1 MKRFLLPAF
10 ALALAVNANATSLQ
24 ANMSAEQQAA
34 AQAAQETVT
43 YKGKLNIE
51 VYGGKL
57 DPTDATIVVSK
68 ETNGTYTFVLK
79 DFSVTVAGQTLNI
92 GDATI
97 SNLEPKESNGVIT
110 LECTD
115 KDAPVTNG
123 GMDGILK
130 DNKVIITMKST
141 IDNYVLTT
149 DISQLTVRLI
159 DEDED
164 LGYSEIPVKADFKSD
179 SYTLPTTP
187 TATAPQLNDFS
198 GDWVTCIPWDS
209 KGNTESSGTQPKGWH
224 ISNVQTLLGAVV
236 AGEKV
241 KGSNDTTDA
250 VKLTNQDLSGQ
261 KIPAYLTLGTP
272 WATAETKLTKV
283 RNADGGTFGGLD
295 FTYRPDA
302 ISFDYQRNNSKGK
315 ENATAIAYLWKGT
328 WTQTNVPGNTAVS
341 LNVIQGYGTAT
352 KCTMVNR
359 DRNILGNETSA
370 TLGDKPAVPSED
382 AKLIAKLEQ
391 PISESTN
398 GTWKS
403 MTVPF
408 TYNDDTAVPEYINVI
423 FAANDYFGD
432 RNGIVAGNSLT
443 IDNVKLVYY
452 HALNSLTYNGN
463 KVANFDEGTTEYTL
477 NGRLVEDFD
486 KVKFTVKGVGASY
499 DVAKDE
505 ANNVATITVKGNDYD
520 VNPSSKT
527 VYTIKFD
534 GTVGINGITTSTN
547 TANGAIYDL
556 SGRQLKTMQ
565 KGINIVRGKDG
576 KMIKVM
582 K

>member
-10 ALALAVNANATSLQ
+10 ALALAVNANATSFQ
-24 ANMSAEQQAA
+24 ANMSTGQQAE

-43 YKGKLNIE
+43 YKGKLKIE
-51 VYGGKL
+51 VYGGTL
-57 DPTDATIVVSK
+57 APTDATIVVSK
-68 ETNGTYTFVLK
+68 ESNGTYTFVLK
-79 DFSVTVAGQTLNI
+79 NFSVSVAGQTMKI

-97 SNLEPKESNGVIT
+97 SDLEPKESNGVIT

-123 GMDGILK
+123 EMDGILK

-159 DEDED
+159 DEEEE
-164 LGYSEIPVKADFKSD
+164 LGYSEIPVKADFKSE
-179 SYTLPTTP
+179 SYTLPT
-187 TATAPQLNDFS
+187 ATTPQLNDFS
-198 GDWVTCIPWDS
+198 GDWETCIPWDS

-224 ISNVQTLLGAVV
+224 ISNVQTALGAVV
-236 AGEKV
+236 AGAKAE
-241 KGSNDTTDA
+241 GSNGTTVA
-250 VKLTNQDLSGQ
+250 VKLTNQEMAGQ
-261 KIPAYLTLGTP
+261 MIPAYMSLGTP
-272 WATAETKLTKV
+272 WATAETKGTNV
-283 RNADGGTFGGLD
+283 RNADGGVFGGLD

-302 ISFDYQRNNSKGK
+302 ISFDYQRDNSKKK

-328 WTQTNVPGNTAVS
+328 WTQTNVPGNTAVGIFS
-341 LNVIQGYGTAT
+341 YGTAT
-352 KCTMVNR
+352 KVTMTNR
-359 DRNILGNETSA
+359 DRNVLGNETSA
-370 TLGDKPAVPSED
+370 TLGDKPAVPSKD

-391 PISESTN
+391 PISESTK

-403 MTVPF
+403 MTIPF
-408 TYNDDTAVPEYINVI
+408 TYNDKTAVPEYINVI

-463 KVANFDEGTTEYTL
+463 PVANFDEGTTEYTL
-477 NGRLVEDFD
+477 NGKLVEDFD
-486 KVKFTVKGVGASY
+486 KVEFTVKGVGASY

-505 ANNVATITVKGNDYD
+505 ANNIATITVKGNDYD

-534 GTVGINGITTSTN
+534 GTVGIHGITTSTN
-547 TANGAIYDL
+547 SANGAIYDL

>member
-10 ALALAVNANATSLQ
+10 ALALAVNANATSFQ
-24 ANMSAEQQAA
+24 ANMSAEQQTE
-34 AQAAQETVT
+34 AQAAKQITI
-43 YKGKLNIE
+43 YKGKLE
-51 VYGGKL
+51 VIGLG
-57 DPTDATIVVSK
+57 DPTDAAITVTEEADGKYS
-68 ETNGTYTFVLK
+68 FVLN
-79 DFSVTVAGQTLNI
+79 DFKITAGDTEMLI
-92 GDATI
+92 GDAVV
-97 SNLEPKESNGVIT
+97 SNLEAKTQGGTIT
-110 LECTD
+110 LEATD
-115 KDAPVTNG
+115 KDAKVVGGISGQLRDGKVVMTITVTIKNGIMTADISKITVTFINGDALEVAANFTTESVVNYYKSTCQING
-123 GMDGILK
+123 GF
-130 DNKVIITMKST
+130 
-141 IDNYVLTT
+141 
-149 DISQLTVRLI
+149 
-159 DEDED
+159 DE
-164 LGYSEIPVKADFKSD
+164 
-179 SYTLPTTP
+179 T
-187 TATAPQLNDFS
+187 
-198 GDWVTCIPWDS
+198 WVDCIPWDS
-209 KGNTESSGTQPKGWH
+209 KATNKTVGTRPVDWN
-224 ISNVQTLLGAVV
+224 ISNVCAINVPILGQVTYTV
-236 AGEKV
+236 GKSIDNGNG
-241 KGSNDTTDA
+241 KA
-250 VKLTNQDLSGQ
+250 VKLTNNEAYGNG
-261 KIPAYLTLGTP
+261 IPAYLTLGTP
-272 WATAETKLTKV
+272 WATAKGTSAA
-283 RNADGGTFGGLD
+283 NPDGGTFGGKK

-302 ISFDYQRNNSKGK
+302 ISFDYQHSTEKGG
-315 ENATAIAYLWKGT
+315 ENATAIAYMWKGK
-328 WTQTNVPGNTAVS
+328 WTQTNVP
-341 LNVIQGYGTAT
+341 AT
-352 KCTMVNR
+352 TDAGFGANPPKCTMVNR

-370 TLGDKPAVPSED
+370 TLGDKPAKPSKD

-391 PISESTN
+391 SISESTK

-403 MTVPF
+403 MTIPF

-432 RNGIVAGNSLT
+432 RKSIIKENSLT

-477 NGRLVEDFD
+477 NGKLAEDFD
-486 KVKFTVKGVGASY
+486 KVKFTIKGVGATY

-527 VYTIKFD
+527 IYTIKFD
-534 GTVGINGITTSTN
+534 GTVGINGITTSTT

>member
-10 ALALAVNANATSLQ
+10 ALALAVNANATNFQ
-24 ANMSAEQQAA
+24 ANMAAAQQAT

-51 VYGGKL
+51 VYGGHL
-57 DPTDATIVVSK
+57 APTDATIVVSK
-68 ETNGTYTFVLK
+68 ESNGTYTFILK

-159 DEDED
+159 DEEED

-187 TATAPQLNDFS
+187 TATTPQLNDFN
-198 GDWVTCIPWDS
+198 GDWETCIPWDS
-209 KGNTESSGTQPKGWH
+209 EGNTKASGTQPKGWH
-224 ISNVQTLLGAVV
+224 MSNVQTALGAVV
-236 AGEKV
+236 AGAKAE
-241 KGSNDTTDA
+241 GSNGTTVA
-250 VKLTNQDLSGQ
+250 VKLTNQEMAGQ
-261 KIPAYLTLGTP
+261 MIPAYMSLGTP
-272 WATAETKLTKV
+272 WATAETKGTKV
-283 RNADGGTFGGLD
+283 RNADGGVFGGTE

-328 WTQTNVPGNTAVS
+328 WTQTNVPGNTAVG
-341 LNVIQGYGTAT
+341 VFGYGTAT
-352 KCTMVNR
+352 KVTMTNR
-359 DRNILGNETSA
+359 DRNVLGNETSA
-370 TLGDKPAVPSED
+370 TLGDPATHSAD

-391 PISESTN
+391 SISESTK

-403 MTVPF
+403 MTIPF
-408 TYNDDTAVPEYINVI
+408 TYNDATAVPEYINVI
-423 FAANDYFGD
+423 FAANDYFGG

-477 NGRLVEDFD
+477 SGKLAEDFD
-486 KVKFTVKGVGASY
+486 KVKFTIKGAGATY

-534 GTVGINGITTSTN
+534 GTVGIHGITTSTN
-547 TANGAIYDL
+547 SANGAIYDL
-556 SGRQLKTMQ
+556 SGRKLQTMQ

>member
-10 ALALAVNANATSLQ
+10 ALALAVNANATSFQ
-24 ANMSAEQQAA
+24 TNMSAEQQTE

-51 VYGGKL
+51 VYGGHL

-68 ETNGTYTFVLK
+68 ESNGTYTFVLK
-79 DFSVTVAGQTLNI
+79 NFSVTVGGHTMKI

-97 SNLEPKESNGVIT
+97 SDLEPKENNGVIT

-123 GMDGILK
+123 ELDGALK

-159 DEDED
+159 DKEEE
-164 LGYSEIPVKADFKSD
+164 LGYIEIPVKADFKSD

-187 TATAPQLNDFS
+187 TATTPQLNDFS
-198 GDWVTCIPWDS
+198 GDWETCIPWDS
-209 KGNTESSGTQPKGWH
+209 EGNTKPSGTQPKGWH
-224 ISNVQTLLGAVV
+224 ISNVQTLLGAVI
-236 AGEKV
+236 AGEKAE
-241 KGSNDTTDA
+241 GSNGTTVA
-250 VKLTNQDLSGQ
+250 VKLTNQDFSEQ
-261 KIPAYLTLGTP
+261 KIPAYMSLGTP
-272 WATAETKLTKV
+272 WATAETYFSIV
-283 RNADGGTFGGLD
+283 RKADGGVFGGLE

-302 ISFDYQRNNSKGK
+302 ISFDYQRNNSNGK

-328 WTQTNVPGNTAVS
+328 WTQTNVPGNTAVGFA
-341 LNVIQGYGTAT
+341 GYGTAT
-352 KCTMVNR
+352 KVTMTNR
-359 DRNILGNETSA
+359 DRNVLGNETSA
-370 TLGDKPAVPSED
+370 TLGDHATHTAD

-391 PISESTN
+391 SISESTK
-398 GTWKS
+398 GTWKR
-403 MTVPF
+403 MTIPF
-408 TYNDDTAVPEYINVI
+408 TYKDDTAIPEYINVI

-432 RNGIVAGNSLT
+432 RNGIVADNSLT

-463 KVANFDEGTTEYTL
+463 KVADFDEGTTEYTL
-477 NGRLVEDFD
+477 NGKLAEDFD
-486 KVKFTVKGVGASY
+486 KVKFTVKGAGATY

>member
-10 ALALAVNANATSLQ
+10 ALALAVNANATSFK
-24 ANMSAEQQAA
+24 ANMTAEQQT
-34 AQAAQETVT
+34 ETAKSSLT
-43 YKGKLNIE
+43 YKGKLQ
-51 VYGGKL
+51 L
-57 DPTDATIVVSK
+57 DISDAPDEATIIVT
-68 ETNGTYTFVLK
+68 EENNGTYTFTLK
-79 DFSVTVAGQTLNI
+79 KFMFSGEII
-92 GDATI
+92 GDAI
-97 SNLEPKESNGVIT
+97 VSNLQPTKNGEELILEANKKDVPIVGGLSNE
-110 LECTD
+110 LE
-115 KDAPVTNG
+115 G
-123 GMDGILK
+123 G
-130 DNKVIITMKST
+130 KVVMTMKAS
-141 IDNYVLTT
+141 IKNNVLTAE
-149 DISQLTVRLI
+149 ISSIEVTFLGSEEPDVTV
-159 DEDED
+159 
-164 LGYSEIPVKADFKSD
+164 SATFTSD
-179 SYTLPTTP
+179 SYFY
-187 TATAPQLNDFS
+187 NIFDGSFD
-198 GDWVTCIPWDS
+198 GEWGKCVPWNS
-209 KGNTESSGTQPKGWH
+209 KGNTKEVGTQPSFWN
-224 ISNVQTLLGAVV
+224 ISNVYAVW
-236 AGEKV
+236 EKYNREV
-241 KGSNDTTDA
+241 GTSITGFNNYGKA
-250 VKLTNQDLSGQ
+250 VKLSNSEAAGQ
-261 KIPAYLTLGTP
+261 KIPAYFTLGTP
-272 WATAETKLTKV
+272 WSTATDLGKK
-283 RNADGGTFGGLD
+283 NADGGSFGGLQ
-295 FTYRPDA
+295 FGLKPDA
-302 ISFDYQRNNSKGK
+302 MSFDYQRDNSNGK
-315 ENATAIAYLWKGT
+315 ENATAIAYIWKGY
-328 WTQTNVPGNTAVS
+328 WTQENVPGNVAITGS
-341 LNVIQGYGTAT
+341 PKT
-352 KCTMVNR
+352 CTMINR

-370 TLGDKPAVPSED
+370 TLGDPAEPSND

-403 MTVPF
+403 MTIPF

-432 RNGIVAGNSLT
+432 RKSIIKGNSLT

-477 NGRLVEDFD
+477 NGKLVEDFD
-486 KVKFTVKGVGASY
+486 KVEFTVKGVGATY

-547 TANGAIYDL
+547 SANGAIYDL

>member
-159 DEDED
+159 DEEED

-187 TATAPQLNDFS
+187 TATTPQLNDFN
-198 GDWVTCIPWDS
+198 GDWETCIPWDS
-209 KGNTESSGTQPKGWH
+209 EGNTKASGTQPKGWH
-224 ISNVQTLLGAVV
+224 ISNVQTALGAVV
-236 AGEKV
+236 AGAKAE
-241 KGSNDTTDA
+241 GSNGTTVA
-250 VKLTNQDLSGQ
+250 VKLTNQEMAGQ
-261 KIPAYLTLGTP
+261 MIPAYMSLGTP
-272 WATAETKLTKV
+272 WATAETKGTKV
-283 RNADGGTFGGLD
+283 RNADGGVFGGTT

-302 ISFDYQRNNSKGK
+302 ISFDYQRDNSKRK
-315 ENATAIAYLWKGT
+315 ENATAIAYLWNGT
-328 WTQTNVPGNTAVS
+328 WTQTNVPGNTAVGVFS
-341 LNVIQGYGTAT
+341 YGTAT
-352 KCTMVNR
+352 KVTMTNR
-359 DRNILGNETSA
+359 DRNVLGNETSA
-370 TLGDKPAVPSED
+370 TLGDPATHTAD
-382 AKLIAKLEQ
+382 AKFIAKLEQ
-391 PISESTN
+391 SISESTK

-403 MTVPF
+403 MKIPF

-477 NGRLVEDFD
+477 NGKLAEDFD
-486 KVKFTVKGVGASY
+486 KVKFTIKGVGATY

-534 GTVGINGITTSTN
+534 GTVGIHSITTSTN
-547 TANGAIYDL
+547 SANGAIYDL

>member
-10 ALALAVNANATSLQ
+10 ALALAVNANATSFQ
-24 ANMSAEQQAA
+24 ANMSAGQQAE

-43 YKGKLNIE
+43 YKGKLKIE
-51 VYGGKL
+51 VYGGTL
-57 DPTDATIVVSK
+57 APTDATIVVSK
-68 ETNGTYTFVLK
+68 ESNGTYTFVLK
-79 DFSVTVAGQTLNI
+79 NFSVSVAGQTMKI

-97 SNLEPKESNGVIT
+97 SDLEPKESNGVIT

-123 GMDGILK
+123 EMDGILK

-159 DEDED
+159 DEEEE
-164 LGYSEIPVKADFKSD
+164 LGYSEIPVKADFKSE
-179 SYTLPTTP
+179 SYTLPT
-187 TATAPQLNDFS
+187 ATTPQLNDFS
-198 GDWVTCIPWDS
+198 GDWETCIPWDS

-224 ISNVQTLLGAVV
+224 ISNVQTALGAVV
-236 AGEKV
+236 AGAKAE
-241 KGSNDTTDA
+241 GSNGTTVA
-250 VKLTNQDLSGQ
+250 VKLTNQEKAGQ
-261 KIPAYLTLGTP
+261 MIPAYMSLGTP
-272 WATAETKLTKV
+272 WATAETKGTKV
-283 RNADGGTFGGLD
+283 RNADGGVFGGLD

-302 ISFDYQRNNSKGK
+302 ISFDYQRDNSKKK

-328 WTQTNVPGNTAVS
+328 WTQTNVPGNTAVGVFS
-341 LNVIQGYGTAT
+341 YGTAT
-352 KCTMVNR
+352 KVTMTNR
-359 DRNILGNETSA
+359 DRNVLGNETSA
-370 TLGDKPAVPSED
+370 TLGDKPAVPSKD

-403 MTVPF
+403 MTIPF
-408 TYNDDTAVPEYINVI
+408 TYNDKTAVPEYINVI

-452 HALNSLTYNGN
+452 HALNSLTYNGTP
-463 KVANFDEGTTEYTL
+463 VANFDEGTTEYTL
-477 NGRLVEDFD
+477 NGKLAEDFD
-486 KVKFTVKGVGASY
+486 KVKFTIKGVGATY

-534 GTVGINGITTSTN
+534 GTVGINGITTSTT
-547 TANGAIYDL
+547 TANSAIYDL

>member
-10 ALALAVNANATSLQ
+10 ALALAVNANATSFQ
-24 ANMSAEQQAA
+24 ANMSAGQQAE

-43 YKGKLNIE
+43 YKGKLNIK
-51 VYGGKL
+51 VYGGQI
-57 DPTDATIVVSK
+57 PTDATIVVSK
-68 ETNGTYTFVLK
+68 ESNGTYTFILK
-79 DFSVTVAGQTLNI
+79 DFSVTVAGETLNI

-97 SNLEPKESNGVIT
+97 SDLESKESNGVIT

-130 DNKVIITMKST
+130 DNKVIISMKST

-149 DISQLTVRLI
+149 DISKLIVRLI
-159 DEDED
+159 DEDEE

-187 TATAPQLNDFS
+187 TATTPQLNDFS
-198 GDWVTCIPWDS
+198 GDWETCIPWDS

-224 ISNVQTLLGAVV
+224 ISNVHTAVGAVV
-236 AGEKV
+236 AGAKAE
-241 KGSNDTTDA
+241 GSNGTTVA
-250 VKLTNQDLSGQ
+250 VKLTNQEMAGQ
-261 KIPAYLTLGTP
+261 MIPAYMSLGTP
-272 WATAETKLTKV
+272 WATAETKGTKV
-283 RNADGGTFGGLD
+283 RNADGGVFGGTT

-302 ISFDYQRNNSKGK
+302 ISFDYQRDNSKRK

-328 WTQTNVPGNTAVS
+328 WTQTNVPGNTAVG
-341 LNVIQGYGTAT
+341 VFGYGTAT
-352 KCTMVNR
+352 KVTMTNR
-359 DRNILGNETSA
+359 DRNVLGNETSA
-370 TLGDKPAVPSED
+370 TLGDKPAKPSEG

-391 PISESTN
+391 SISESTK

-403 MTVPF
+403 MTIPF
-408 TYNDDTAVPEYINVI
+408 TYNDKTAVPEYINVI

-452 HALNSLTYNGN
+452 HALNSLTYNGTP
-463 KVANFDEGTTEYTL
+463 VANFDEGTTEYTL
-477 NGRLVEDFD
+477 NGKLAEDFD
-486 KVKFTVKGVGASY
+486 KVKFTVKGVGATY

-534 GTVGINGITTSTN
+534 GTVGINGITTSTT

>member
-10 ALALAVNANATSLQ
+10 ALALAVNANATNFQ
-24 ANMSAEQQAA
+24 ANMAAAQQAT

-51 VYGGKL
+51 VYGGHL
-57 DPTDATIVVSK
+57 APTDATIVVSK
-68 ETNGTYTFVLK
+68 ESNGTYTFILK
-79 DFSVTVAGQTLNI
+79 DFSVTVAVETLNI

-149 DISQLTVRLI
+149 DISQLTVRLLDD
-159 DEDED
+159 DEE

-187 TATAPQLNDFS
+187 TATTPQLNDFS
-198 GDWVTCIPWDS
+198 GDWETCIPWDS

-224 ISNVQTLLGAVV
+224 ISNVQTAVGAVV
-236 AGEKV
+236 AGAKAE
-241 KGSNDTTDA
+241 GSNGTTVA
-250 VKLTNQDLSGQ
+250 VKLTNQEMAGQ
-261 KIPAYLTLGTP
+261 MIPAYMSLGTP
-272 WATAETKLTKV
+272 WATAETKGTKV
-283 RNADGGTFGGLD
+283 RNADGGVFGGTE

-302 ISFDYQRNNSKGK
+302 ISFDYQRDNSKGK
-315 ENATAIAYLWKGT
+315 ENASAIAYLWKGT
-328 WTQTNVPGNTAVS
+328 WTQTNVPGNTAVG
-341 LNVIQGYGTAT
+341 VFGYGTAT
-352 KCTMVNR
+352 KVTMTNR
-359 DRNILGNETSA
+359 DRNVLGNETSA
-370 TLGDKPAVPSED
+370 TLGDPATHTTD

-391 PISESTN
+391 SISESTK
-398 GTWKS
+398 GTWKN
-403 MTVPF
+403 MTIPF
-408 TYNDDTAVPEYINVI
+408 TYEDKTAVPKYINVI
-423 FAANDYFGD
+423 FAANDYFGG

-452 HALNSLTYNGN
+452 HALNSLTYNGTP
-463 KVANFDEGTTEYTL
+463 VANFDEGTTEYTL
-477 NGRLVEDFD
+477 NGKLAEDFD
-486 KVKFTVKGVGASY
+486 KVKFTIKGVGATY

-547 TANGAIYDL
+547 SANGAIYDL
-556 SGRQLKTMQ
+556 SGRQIKTMQ

>member
-1 MKRFLLPAF
+1 MKKFLLPAF
-10 ALALAVNANATSLQ
+10 ALALAVNANATSFQ
-24 ANMSAEQQAA
+24 ANMAAEQQTET
-34 AQAAQETVT
+34 AQNSQT
-43 YKGKLNIE
+43 YKGKLT
-51 VYGGKL
+51 VYQEGAVMGE
-57 DPTDATIVVSK
+57 PSDATIIVS
-68 ETNGTYTFVLK
+68 EENDGTYTFILK
-79 DFSVTVAGQTLNI
+79 NFSISLGGEPTLI
-92 GDATI
+92 GDATVSGI
-97 SNLEPKESNGVIT
+97 YPKKENGEIILEAENI
-110 LECTD
+110 
-115 KDAPVTNG
+115 DAPITG
-123 GMDGILK
+123 GISSTLK
-130 DNKVIITMKST
+130 DNKVVMTMKAT
-141 IDNYVLTT
+141 IGEFLNTKVLKA
-149 DISQLTVRLI
+149 DISYIGVTFAGSDFTLTVNAI
-159 DEDED
+159 FTPEMPNQIAGDFDE
-164 LGYSEIPVKADFKSD
+164 A
-179 SYTLPTTP
+179 
-187 TATAPQLNDFS
+187 
-198 GDWVTCIPWDS
+198 WVNCIPWDS
-209 KGNTESSGTQPKGWH
+209 GEGKKKEYGTQPNGWTV
-224 ISNVQTLLGAVV
+224 SNVTASNSIV
-236 AGEKV
+236 AKSVEGFNKT
-241 KGSNDTTDA
+241 GYA
-250 VKLTNQDLSGQ
+250 VKIENVSAVYNQKVPG
-261 KIPAYLTLGTP
+261 YLTLGTP
-272 WATAETKLTKV
+272 WATAHFVGVVK
-283 RNADGGTFGGLD
+283 NADGGTFGGKK

-302 ISFDYQRNNSKGK
+302 ISFDYQRDNSKGK
-315 ENATAIAYLWKGT
+315 ENATAIAYIWKGY
-328 WTQTNVPGNTAVS
+328 WTQKNVPGNTGIFV
-341 LNVIQGYGTAT
+341 NPEPCI
-352 KCTMVNR
+352 MINR
-359 DRNILGNETSA
+359 DRNVLGNETSA
-370 TLGDKPAVPSED
+370 TLGDPAEPSED

-391 PISESTN
+391 PISESTK

-403 MTVPF
+403 MTIPF

-477 NGRLVEDFD
+477 NGKLAEDFD
-486 KVKFTVKGVGASY
+486 KVKFTIKGAGATY

>member
-10 ALALAVNANATSLQ
+10 ALALAVNANATSFQ
-24 ANMSAEQQAA
+24 ANMSTGQQAE

-43 YKGKLNIE
+43 YKGKLNIK
-51 VYGGKL
+51 VYGGQI
-57 DPTDATIVVSK
+57 PTDATIVVSK
-68 ETNGTYTFVLK
+68 ESNGTYTFILK
-79 DFSVTVAGQTLNI
+79 DFSVTVAGATLNI

-97 SNLEPKESNGVIT
+97 SDLEPKESNGVIT

-130 DNKVIITMKST
+130 DNKVIISMKST

-149 DISQLTVRLI
+149 DISKLTVRLL
-159 DEDED
+159 DEEEEN
-164 LGYSEIPVKADFKSD
+164 GYSEILVTADFKSD

-187 TATAPQLNDFS
+187 TATTPQLNDFS
-198 GDWVTCIPWDS
+198 GDWETCIPWDS

-224 ISNVQTLLGAVV
+224 ISNVQTAVGAVV
-236 AGEKV
+236 AGAKAE
-241 KGSNDTTDA
+241 GSNGTTVA
-250 VKLTNQDLSGQ
+250 VKLTNQEMAGQ
-261 KIPAYLTLGTP
+261 MIPAYMSLGTP
-272 WATAETKLTKV
+272 WATAETKGTKV
-283 RNADGGTFGGLD
+283 RNADGGVFGGTT

-302 ISFDYQRNNSKGK
+302 ISFDYQRDNSKRK

-328 WTQTNVPGNTAVS
+328 WTQTNVPGNTAVG
-341 LNVIQGYGTAT
+341 IFGYGTAT
-352 KCTMVNR
+352 KVTMTNR
-359 DRNILGNETSA
+359 DRNVLGNETSA
-370 TLGDKPAVPSED
+370 TLGDKPAKPSKD

-391 PISESTN
+391 PISESTK

-403 MTVPF
+403 MTIPF
-408 TYNDDTAVPEYINVI
+408 TYNDKTAVPEYINVI

-477 NGRLVEDFD
+477 SGKLAEDFD
-486 KVKFTVKGVGASY
+486 KVKFTIKGAGATY

-547 TANGAIYDL
+547 SANGAIYDL

>member
-10 ALALAVNANATSLQ
+10 ALALAVNANATSFQ
-24 ANMSAEQQAA
+24 ANMSAGQQAE

-43 YKGKLNIE
+43 YKGKLNIK
-51 VYGGKL
+51 VYGGQI
-57 DPTDATIVVSK
+57 PTDATIVVSK
-68 ETNGTYTFVLK
+68 ESNGTYTFILK
-79 DFSVTVAGQTLNI
+79 DFSVTVAGATLNI

-97 SNLEPKESNGVIT
+97 SDLEPKESNGVIT

-130 DNKVIITMKST
+130 DNKVIISMKST

-149 DISQLTVRLI
+149 DISKLTVRLL
-159 DEDED
+159 DEDEEN
-164 LGYSEIPVKADFKSD
+164 GYSEILVTADFKSD

-187 TATAPQLNDFS
+187 TATTPQLNDFS
-198 GDWVTCIPWDS
+198 GDWETCIPWDS

-224 ISNVQTLLGAVV
+224 ISNVQTAVGAVV
-236 AGEKV
+236 AGAKAE
-241 KGSNDTTDA
+241 GSNGTTVA
-250 VKLTNQDLSGQ
+250 VKLTNQEMAGQ
-261 KIPAYLTLGTP
+261 MIPAYMSLGTP
-272 WATAETKLTKV
+272 WATAETKGTKV
-283 RNADGGTFGGLD
+283 RNADGGVFGGTT

-302 ISFDYQRNNSKGK
+302 ISFDYQRDNSKRK

-328 WTQTNVPGNTAVS
+328 WTQTNVPGNTAVG
-341 LNVIQGYGTAT
+341 IFGYGTAT
-352 KCTMVNR
+352 KVTMTNR
-359 DRNILGNETSA
+359 DRNVLGNETSA
-370 TLGDKPAVPSED
+370 TLGDKPAKPSKD

-391 PISESTN
+391 PISESTK

-403 MTVPF
+403 MTIPF
-408 TYNDDTAVPEYINVI
+408 TYNDKTAVPEYINVI

-452 HALNSLTYNGN
+452 HALNSLTYNGTP
-463 KVANFDEGTTEYTL
+463 VANFDEGTTEYTL
-477 NGRLVEDFD
+477 NGKLAEDFD
-486 KVKFTVKGVGASY
+486 KVKFTIKGVGATY

-534 GTVGINGITTSTN
+534 GTVGIHNVTSTSTN
-547 TANGAIYDL
+547 SANGAIYDL
-556 SGRQLKTMQ
+556 SGRQIKTMQ

>member
-10 ALALAVNANATSLQ
+10 ALALTVNANATSFQ

-68 ETNGTYTFVLK
+68 ESNGTYTFVLK
-79 DFSVTVAGQTLNI
+79 NFSVTIGVQTMKI

-97 SNLEPKESNGVIT
+97 SDLEPKESNGVIT

-123 GMDGILK
+123 DLDGALK

-159 DEDED
+159 DEEEE
-164 LGYSEIPVKADFKSD
+164 LGYIEIPVKADFKSE
-179 SYTLPTTP
+179 SYTLPT
-187 TATAPQLNDFS
+187 ATTPQLNDFS
-198 GDWVTCIPWDS
+198 GDWETCIPWDS
-209 KGNTESSGTQPKGWH
+209 EGNTKSSGTQPKGWH
-224 ISNVQTLLGAVV
+224 ISNVHTLLGAIV

-241 KGSNDTTDA
+241 NGSNGTTVA

-261 KIPAYLTLGTP
+261 KIPAYMSLGTP
-272 WATAETKLTKV
+272 WATAETNFSKV
-283 RNADGGTFGGLD
+283 RKADGGVFGGLD

-302 ISFDYQRNNSKGK
+302 ISFDYQRDNSKKK

-328 WTQTNVPGNTAVS
+328 WTQTNVPGNTAVGFA
-341 LNVIQGYGTAT
+341 GYGTAT

-370 TLGDKPAVPSED
+370 TLGDPATHSAD

-391 PISESTN
+391 SISESTN

-403 MTVPF
+403 MTIPF

-452 HALNSLTYNGN
+452 HALNSLTYNGTP
-463 KVANFDEGTTEYTL
+463 VANFDEGTTEYTL
-477 NGRLVEDFD
+477 NGKLAEDFG
-486 KVKFTVKGVGASY
+486 KVKFTVKGVGATY
-499 DVAKDE
+499 EVAKDE
-505 ANNVATITVKGNDYD
+505 VNNVATITVKGNDYD

>member
-10 ALALAVNANATSLQ
+10 ALALAVNANATSFQ
-24 ANMSAEQQAA
+24 ANMSAGQQAE

-43 YKGKLNIE
+43 YKGKLNIK
-51 VYGGKL
+51 VYGGQI
-57 DPTDATIVVSK
+57 PTDATIVVSK
-68 ETNGTYTFVLK
+68 ESNGTYTFILK
-79 DFSVTVAGQTLNI
+79 DFSVTVAGATLNI

-97 SNLEPKESNGVIT
+97 SDLEPKESNGVIT

-159 DEDED
+159 DEEED

-187 TATAPQLNDFS
+187 TATTPQLNDFN
-198 GDWVTCIPWDS
+198 GDWETCIPWDS
-209 KGNTESSGTQPKGWH
+209 EGNTKESGTQPKGWH
-224 ISNVQTLLGAVV
+224 ISNVQTALGAVV
-236 AGEKV
+236 AGAKAE
-241 KGSNDTTDA
+241 GSNGTTVA
-250 VKLTNQDLSGQ
+250 VKLTNQEMAGQ
-261 KIPAYLTLGTP
+261 MIPAYMSLGTP
-272 WATAETKLTKV
+272 WATAETKGTKV
-283 RNADGGTFGGLD
+283 RNADGGVFGGTT

-302 ISFDYQRNNSKGK
+302 ISFDYQRDNSKRK
-315 ENATAIAYLWKGT
+315 ENATAIAYLWNGT
-328 WTQTNVPGNTAVS
+328 WTQTNVPGNTAVG
-341 LNVIQGYGTAT
+341 VFFYGTAT
-352 KCTMVNR
+352 KVTMTNR
-359 DRNILGNETSA
+359 DRNVLGNETSA
-370 TLGDKPAVPSED
+370 TLGDPATHTAD

-391 PISESTN
+391 SISESTK

-403 MTVPF
+403 MTIPF

-452 HALNSLTYNGN
+452 HALNSLTYNGTP
-463 KVANFDEGTTEYTL
+463 VANFAEETTEYTL
-477 NGRLVEDFD
+477 NGKLAEDFG
-486 KVKFTVKGVGASY
+486 KVKFTVKGVGATY
-499 DVAKDE
+499 EVAKDE
-505 ANNVATITVKGNDYD
+505 VNNVATITVKGNDYD

>member
-10 ALALAVNANATSLQ
+10 ALALAVNANATNFQ
-24 ANMSAEQQAA
+24 ANMAAAQQAT

-51 VYGGKL
+51 VYGGHL
-57 DPTDATIVVSK
+57 APTDATIVVSK
-68 ETNGTYTFVLK
+68 ESNGTYTFILK
-79 DFSVTVAGQTLNI
+79 DFSVTVAGETLNI

-97 SNLEPKESNGVIT
+97 SDLEPKESNGVIT

-159 DEDED
+159 DEEED

-187 TATAPQLNDFS
+187 TATTPQLNDFN
-198 GDWVTCIPWDS
+198 GDWETCIPWDS
-209 KGNTESSGTQPKGWH
+209 EGNTKASGTQPKGWH
-224 ISNVQTLLGAVV
+224 MSNVQTALGAVV
-236 AGEKV
+236 AGAKAE
-241 KGSNDTTDA
+241 GSNGTTVA
-250 VKLTNQDLSGQ
+250 VKLTNQEMAGQ
-261 KIPAYLTLGTP
+261 MIPAYMSLGTP
-272 WATAETKLTKV
+272 WATAETKGTKV
-283 RNADGGTFGGLD
+283 RNADGGVFGGTE

-328 WTQTNVPGNTAVS
+328 WTQTNVPGNTAVG
-341 LNVIQGYGTAT
+341 VFVYGTAT
-352 KCTMVNR
+352 KVTMTNR
-359 DRNILGNETSA
+359 DRNVLGNETSA
-370 TLGDKPAVPSED
+370 TLGDPATHSAD

-391 PISESTN
+391 SISESTK

-403 MTVPF
+403 MTIPF

-423 FAANDYFGD
+423 FAANDYFGG

-477 NGRLVEDFD
+477 SGKLAEDFD
-486 KVKFTVKGVGASY
+486 KVKFTIKGAGATY

-547 TANGAIYDL
+547 TNNGAIYDL

>member
-1 MKRFLLPAF
+1 MKKFLLPAF
-10 ALALAVNANATSLQ
+10 ALALAVNANATSFQ
-24 ANMSAEQQAA
+24 ANMAAEQQTET
-34 AQAAQETVT
+34 AQNSQT
-43 YKGKLNIE
+43 YKGKLT
-51 VYGGKL
+51 VYQEGAVMGE
-57 DPTDATIVVSK
+57 PSDATIIVS
-68 ETNGTYTFVLK
+68 EENDGTYTFILK
-79 DFSVTVAGQTLNI
+79 NFSISLGGEPTLI
-92 GDATI
+92 GDATVSGI
-97 SNLEPKESNGVIT
+97 YPKKENGEIILEAENI
-110 LECTD
+110 
-115 KDAPVTNG
+115 DAPITG
-123 GMDGILK
+123 GISSTLK
-130 DNKVIITMKST
+130 DNKVVMTMKAT
-141 IDNYVLTT
+141 IGEFLNTKVLKA
-149 DISQLTVRLI
+149 DISYIGVTFAGSDFTLTVNAI
-159 DEDED
+159 FTPEMPNQIAGDFDE
-164 LGYSEIPVKADFKSD
+164 A
-179 SYTLPTTP
+179 
-187 TATAPQLNDFS
+187 
-198 GDWVTCIPWDS
+198 WVNCIPWDS
-209 KGNTESSGTQPKGWH
+209 GEGKKKEYGTQPNGWTV
-224 ISNVQTLLGAVV
+224 SNVTASSSIV
-236 AGEKV
+236 AKSVEGFNKT
-241 KGSNDTTDA
+241 GYA
-250 VKLTNQDLSGQ
+250 VKIENVSAVYNQKVPGY
-261 KIPAYLTLGTP
+261 ITLGTP
-272 WATAETKLTKV
+272 WATAEANLAAQV
-283 RNADGGTFGGLD
+283 RNADGGTFGGLS

-302 ISFDYQRNNSKGK
+302 ISFDYQRDNSKGT

-328 WTQTNVPGNTAVS
+328 CEQADVPGNTAVGVFS
-341 LNVIQGYGTAT
+341 FGNAT
-352 KCTMVNR
+352 KKNMINR
-359 DRNILGNETSA
+359 DRNILNIPTA
-370 TLGDKPAVPSED
+370 TGGKVTNNTT
-382 AKLIAKLEQ
+382 LIAKLEQ

-403 MTVPF
+403 MTIPF

-486 KVKFTVKGVGASY
+486 KVKFTVKGVGATY

>member
-10 ALALAVNANATSLQ
+10 ALALTVNANATSFQ
-24 ANMSAEQQAA
+24 ANMSAEQQTA

-43 YKGKLNIE
+43 YKGKLNIK
-51 VYGGKL
+51 VYGGTL
-57 DPTDATIVVSK
+57 APTDATIVVSK
-68 ETNGTYTFVLK
+68 ESNGTYTFVLK
-79 DFSVTVAGQTLNI
+79 NFSVSVAGETMKI

-97 SNLEPKESNGVIT
+97 SDLEPKESNGVIT

-123 GMDGILK
+123 DLDGKLK

-159 DEDED
+159 DEDEE
-164 LGYSEIPVKADFKSD
+164 LGYSELSVKANFKSE
-179 SYTLPTTP
+179 SYTLPT
-187 TATAPQLNDFS
+187 ATTPQLNDFS
-198 GDWVTCIPWDS
+198 GDWETCIPWDS

-224 ISNVQTLLGAVV
+224 ISNVHTAVGAVV
-236 AGEKV
+236 AGAKAE
-241 KGSNDTTDA
+241 GSNGTTVA
-250 VKLTNQDLSGQ
+250 VKLTNQEMAGQ
-261 KIPAYLTLGTP
+261 MIPAYMSLGTP
-272 WATAETKLTKV
+272 WATAETKGTKV
-283 RNADGGTFGGLD
+283 RYADGGVFGGTT

-302 ISFDYQRNNSKGK
+302 ISFDYQRDNSKRK

-328 WTQTNVPGNTAVS
+328 WTQTNVPGNTAVGVFS
-341 LNVIQGYGTAT
+341 YGTAT
-352 KCTMVNR
+352 KVTMVNR

-370 TLGDKPAVPSED
+370 TLGDKPAKPSKD

-391 PISESTN
+391 PISESTK

-403 MTVPF
+403 MTIPF
-408 TYNDDTAVPEYINVI
+408 TYNDKTAVPEYINVI

-452 HALNSLTYNGN
+452 HALNSLTYNGTP
-463 KVANFDEGTTEYTL
+463 VANFDEGTTEYTL
-477 NGRLVEDFD
+477 NGKLAEDFD
-486 KVKFTVKGVGASY
+486 KVKFTIKGVGATY

-534 GTVGINGITTSTN
+534 GTVGINGITTSTT
-547 TANGAIYDL
+547 TANGTIYDL

>member
-10 ALALAVNANATSLQ
+10 ALALAVNANATSFQ
-24 ANMSAEQQAA
+24 ANMAAEQQTE

-51 VYGGKL
+51 VYGGHL

-68 ETNGTYTFVLK
+68 ESNGTYTFVLK

-159 DEDED
+159 DEDEE
-164 LGYSEIPVKADFKSD
+164 LGYSEIPVKADFKSE

-187 TATAPQLNDFS
+187 TATTPQLNDFN
-198 GDWVTCIPWDS
+198 GDWETCIPWDS
-209 KGNTESSGTQPKGWH
+209 EGNTKASGTQPKGWH
-224 ISNVQTLLGAVV
+224 MSNVQTALGAVV
-236 AGEKV
+236 AGAKAE
-241 KGSNDTTDA
+241 GSNGTTVA
-250 VKLTNQDLSGQ
+250 VKLTNQEMAGQ
-261 KIPAYLTLGTP
+261 MIPAYMSLGTP
-272 WATAETKLTKV
+272 WATAETKGTKV
-283 RNADGGTFGGLD
+283 RNADGGVFGGTE

-328 WTQTNVPGNTAVS
+328 WTQTNVPGNTAVG
-341 LNVIQGYGTAT
+341 VFVYGTAT
-352 KCTMVNR
+352 KVTMTNR
-359 DRNILGNETSA
+359 DRNVLGNETSA
-370 TLGDKPAVPSED
+370 TLGDPATHSAD

-391 PISESTN
+391 SISESTK

-403 MTVPF
+403 MTIPF

-423 FAANDYFGD
+423 FAANDYFGG
-432 RNGIVAGNSLT
+432 RNGIVEGNSLT

-477 NGRLVEDFD
+477 SGKLAEDFD
-486 KVKFTVKGVGASY
+486 KVKFTIKGAGATY

-547 TANGAIYDL
+547 SANGAIYDL

>member
-10 ALALAVNANATSLQ
+10 ALALAVNANATSFQ
-24 ANMSAEQQAA
+24 ANMAAEQQTE
-34 AQAAQETVT
+34 AQAAKQISI
-43 YKGKLNIE
+43 YKGKLE
-51 VYGGKL
+51 VIGLGG
-57 DPTDATIVVSK
+57 PTDATITVT
-68 ETNGTYTFVLK
+68 EEANGKYSFVLN
-79 DFSVTVAGQTLNI
+79 DFKITAGDTEMLI
-92 GDATI
+92 GDAVV
-97 SNLEPKESNGVIT
+97 SNLEAKTQGGTIT
-110 LECTD
+110 LEATD
-115 KDAPVTNG
+115 KDAKVVGGISNQLKDGKVVMTMTVTIGNGVMTADISKITVTFTTGDALEVVAKFTTESVVNYYKSACQING
-123 GMDGILK
+123 GF
-130 DNKVIITMKST
+130 
-141 IDNYVLTT
+141 
-149 DISQLTVRLI
+149 
-159 DEDED
+159 DE
-164 LGYSEIPVKADFKSD
+164 
-179 SYTLPTTP
+179 T
-187 TATAPQLNDFS
+187 
-198 GDWVTCIPWDS
+198 WVDCIPWDS
-209 KGNTESSGTQPKGWH
+209 KATNKTVGTRPVDWN
-224 ISNVQTLLGAVV
+224 ISNVCAINAPIVGQVTYTVGKSIDN
-236 AGEKV
+236 GNGK
-241 KGSNDTTDA
+241 A
-250 VKLTNQDLSGQ
+250 VKLTNNEAFGNG
-261 KIPAYLTLGTP
+261 IPAYLTLGTP
-272 WATAETKLTKV
+272 WATAKGTSAA
-283 RNADGGTFGGLD
+283 NPDGGTFGGKK

-302 ISFDYQRNNSKGK
+302 ISFDYQHNTEKGA
-315 ENATAIAYLWKGT
+315 ENATAIAYMWKGN
-328 WTQTNVPGNTAVS
+328 WTQTNVP
-341 LNVIQGYGTAT
+341 AT
-352 KCTMVNR
+352 TDAGSGANPQKCTMVNR

-370 TLGDKPAVPSED
+370 TLGDPAKPSED

-391 PISESTN
+391 PISESTK

-403 MTVPF
+403 MTIPF

-477 NGRLVEDFD
+477 NGKLVEDFD
-486 KVKFTVKGVGASY
+486 KVEFTVKGVGASY

>member
-10 ALALAVNANATSLQ
+10 ALALAVNANATSFQ
-24 ANMSAEQQAA
+24 ANMSTGQQAE

-43 YKGKLNIE
+43 YKGKLKIE
-51 VYGGKL
+51 VYGGTL
-57 DPTDATIVVSK
+57 APTDATIVVSK
-68 ETNGTYTFVLK
+68 ESNGTYTFVLK
-79 DFSVTVAGQTLNI
+79 NFSVSVAGQTMKI

-97 SNLEPKESNGVIT
+97 SDLEPKESNGVIT

-123 GMDGILK
+123 EMDGILK

-159 DEDED
+159 DEEEE
-164 LGYSEIPVKADFKSD
+164 LGYSEIPVKADFKSE
-179 SYTLPTTP
+179 SYTLPT
-187 TATAPQLNDFS
+187 ATTPQLNDFS
-198 GDWVTCIPWDS
+198 GDWETCIPWDS

-224 ISNVQTLLGAVV
+224 ISNVQTALGAVV
-236 AGEKV
+236 AGAKAE
-241 KGSNDTTDA
+241 GSNGTTVA
-250 VKLTNQDLSGQ
+250 VKLTNQEKAGQ
-261 KIPAYLTLGTP
+261 MIPAYMSLGTP
-272 WATAETKLTKV
+272 WATAETKGNKV
-283 RNADGGTFGGLD
+283 RNADGGVFGGLD

-302 ISFDYQRNNSKGK
+302 ISFDYQRDNSKKK

-328 WTQTNVPGNTAVS
+328 WTQTNVPGNTAVGVFS
-341 LNVIQGYGTAT
+341 YGTAT
-352 KCTMVNR
+352 KVTMTNR
-359 DRNILGNETSA
+359 DRNVLGNETSA
-370 TLGDKPAVPSED
+370 TLGDKPAVPSKD

-403 MTVPF
+403 MTIPF

-432 RNGIVAGNSLT
+432 RNGIVADNSLT

-477 NGRLVEDFD
+477 NGKLAEDFD

-534 GTVGINGITTSTN
+534 GTVGINGITTSTT

>member
-10 ALALAVNANATSLQ
+10 ALALAVNANATSFQ
-24 ANMSAEQQAA
+24 ANMSAEQRAE
-34 AQAAQETVT
+34 AQAAQEAVT
-43 YKGKLNIE
+43 YKGKLNIK
-51 VYGGKL
+51 VYGKQL
-57 DPTDATIVVSK
+57 APTDATIVVSK
-68 ETNGTYTFVLK
+68 ESNGTYTFVLK
-79 DFSVTVAGQTLNI
+79 DFSVTIGVQTMKI

-97 SNLEPKESNGVIT
+97 SDLEPKESNGVIT

-123 GMDGILK
+123 ELDGVLK
-130 DNKVIITMKST
+130 DNKVIMTMKST

-149 DISQLTVRLI
+149 DISQLTVRLL
-159 DEDED
+159 DEDEEN
-164 LGYSEIPVKADFKSD
+164 GYSEILVTANFKSE
-179 SYTLPTTP
+179 SYTLP

-198 GDWVTCIPWDS
+198 GDWETCIPWDS

-224 ISNVQTLLGAVV
+224 ISNVQTLMGAIV
-236 AGEKV
+236 AGEKAE
-241 KGSNDTTDA
+241 GSNGTTDA

-272 WATAETKLTKV
+272 WATAETKITKV
-283 RNADGGTFGGLD
+283 RNADGGTFGGLE

-302 ISFDYQRNNSKGK
+302 ISFDYQRNNSNGK

-328 WTQTNVPGNTAVS
+328 WTQKNVPGNTAVS
-341 LNVIQGYGTAT
+341 FNPFEYGTAT
-352 KCTMVNR
+352 KCTMINR
-359 DRNILGNETSA
+359 DRNVLGNETSA
-370 TLGDKPAVPSED
+370 TLGDKPAKPSED

-403 MTVPF
+403 MTIPF
-408 TYNDDTAVPEYINVI
+408 TYYDDTAVPEYINVI

-452 HALNSLTYNGN
+452 HALNSLTYNGTP
-463 KVANFDEGTTEYTL
+463 VANFDEGTTEYTL
-477 NGRLVEDFD
+477 NGKLAEDFD
-486 KVKFTVKGVGASY
+486 KVEFTVKGAGATY

-505 ANNVATITVKGNDYD
+505 ANNVATITVKGIVYV

-534 GTVGINGITTSTN
+534 GTVGINGITTSTT

>member
-10 ALALAVNANATSLQ
+10 ALALAVNANATSFQ
-24 ANMSAEQQAA
+24 ANMSAEQQTET
-34 AQAAQETVT
+34 AQNSQT
-43 YKGKLNIE
+43 YKGKLT
-51 VYGGKL
+51 VYQEEHVMGE
-57 DPTDATIVVSK
+57 PSDATIIVS
-68 ETNGTYTFVLK
+68 EENDGTYTFILK
-79 DFSVTVAGQTLNI
+79 NFSISLGGEPTLI
-92 GDATI
+92 GDATVSGI
-97 SNLEPKESNGVIT
+97 YPKKENGEIILEAENI
-110 LECTD
+110 
-115 KDAPVTNG
+115 DAPITG
-123 GMDGILK
+123 GISSTLK
-130 DNKVIITMKST
+130 DNKVVMTMKAT
-141 IDNYVLTT
+141 IGEFLNTKVLKA
-149 DISQLTVRLI
+149 DISYIGVTFAGSDFTLTVNAI
-159 DEDED
+159 FTPEMPNQIAGDFDE
-164 LGYSEIPVKADFKSD
+164 A
-179 SYTLPTTP
+179 
-187 TATAPQLNDFS
+187 
-198 GDWVTCIPWDS
+198 WVNCIPWDS
-209 KGNTESSGTQPKGWH
+209 GKGKKKEYGTQPNGWTV
-224 ISNVQTLLGAVV
+224 SNVTASSSIV
-236 AGEKV
+236 AKSVEGFNKT
-241 KGSNDTTDA
+241 GYA
-250 VKLTNQDLSGQ
+250 VKIENVSAVYNQKVPG
-261 KIPAYLTLGTP
+261 YLTLGTP
-272 WATAETKLTKV
+272 WATAHFVGVVK
-283 RNADGGTFGGLD
+283 NADGGTFGGKK

-302 ISFDYQRNNSKGK
+302 ISFDYQRDNSKGK
-315 ENATAIAYLWKGT
+315 ENATAIAYIWKGN
-328 WTQTNVPGNTAVS
+328 WTQTNVPGNTGIFAEP
-341 LNVIQGYGTAT
+341 A

-370 TLGDKPAVPSED
+370 TLGDPAKPSED

-391 PISESTN
+391 PISESTK

-403 MTVPF
+403 MTIPF
-408 TYNDDTAVPEYINVI
+408 TYEDKTAVPEYINVI

-477 NGRLVEDFD
+477 SGKLAEDFD
-486 KVKFTVKGVGASY
+486 KVKFTIKGAGATY

-534 GTVGINGITTSTN
+534 GTVGIHGITTSTN
-547 TANGAIYDL
+547 SANGAIYDL

>member
-10 ALALAVNANATSLQ
+10 ALALAVNANATSFQ
-24 ANMSAEQQAA
+24 ANMAAEQQAEA
-34 AQAAQETVT
+34 KAAQETVT

-51 VYGGKL
+51 VYGGHL

-68 ETNGTYTFVLK
+68 ESNGTYTFVLK
-79 DFSVTVAGQTLNI
+79 NFSVTIGDHTMKI

-97 SNLEPKESNGVIT
+97 SDLEPKESNGVIT

-123 GMDGILK
+123 DLDGALK

-159 DEDED
+159 EEEEE
-164 LGYSEIPVKADFKSD
+164 LGYIEIPVKADFKSE
-179 SYTLPTTP
+179 T
-187 TATAPQLNDFS
+187 PQLNDFS
-198 GDWVTCIPWDS
+198 GDWETCIPWDS
-209 KGNTESSGTQPKGWH
+209 EGNTKSSGTQPKGWH
-224 ISNVQTLLGAVV
+224 ISNVHTLLGAIV

-241 KGSNDTTDA
+241 NGSNGTTVA

-261 KIPAYLTLGTP
+261 KIPAYMSLGTP
-272 WATAETKLTKV
+272 WATAETYFSKV
-283 RNADGGTFGGLD
+283 RKADGGVFGGLD

-302 ISFDYQRNNSKGK
+302 ISFDYQRDNSKKK

-328 WTQTNVPGNTAVS
+328 WTQTNVPGNTAVGFA
-341 LNVIQGYGTAT
+341 GYGTAT

-359 DRNILGNETSA
+359 DRNVLGNETSA
-370 TLGDKPAVPSED
+370 TLGDKPAKPSED

-391 PISESTN
+391 PISESTK

-403 MTVPF
+403 MTIPF
-408 TYNDDTAVPEYINVI
+408 TYNDKTAVPEYINVI

-452 HALNSLTYNGN
+452 HALNSLTYNGTP
-463 KVANFDEGTTEYTL
+463 VANFDEGTTEYTL
-477 NGRLVEDFD
+477 NGKLAEDFD
-486 KVKFTVKGVGASY
+486 KVKFTIKGVGATY

-534 GTVGINGITTSTN
+534 GTVGIHGITTSTN

>member
-10 ALALAVNANATSLQ
+10 ALALTVNANATSFQ

-79 DFSVTVAGQTLNI
+79 NFSVTIGDQTMKI

-97 SNLEPKESNGVIT
+97 SDLEPKESNGVIT

-123 GMDGILK
+123 DLDGALK

-159 DEDED
+159 DEDEEN
-164 LGYSEIPVKADFKSD
+164 GYSEILVTANFKSE
-179 SYTLPTTP
+179 SYTLP

-250 VKLTNQDLSGQ
+250 VKLTNQEKAGQ
-261 KIPAYLTLGTP
+261 MIPAYMSLGTP
-272 WATAETKLTKV
+272 WATAETKGTKV
-283 RNADGGTFGGLD
+283 RNADGGVFGGLD

-341 LNVIQGYGTAT
+341 LNPLEYGTAT
-352 KCTMVNR
+352 KCIMINR

-370 TLGDKPAVPSED
+370 TLGDPAEPSND

-403 MTVPF
+403 MTIPF

-432 RNGIVAGNSLT
+432 RKSIINGNSLT

-477 NGRLVEDFD
+477 NGKLVEDFD

-505 ANNVATITVKGNDYD
+505 ANNIATITVKGNDYD

-534 GTVGINGITTSTN
+534 GTVGINGITTSTT

>member
-97 SNLEPKESNGVIT
+97 SNLESKESNGVIT

-159 DEDED
+159 DEEED

-187 TATAPQLNDFS
+187 TATTPQLNDFN
-198 GDWVTCIPWDS
+198 GDWETCIPWDS
-209 KGNTESSGTQPKGWH
+209 EGNTKASGTQPKGWH
-224 ISNVQTLLGAVV
+224 ISNVQTALGAVV
-236 AGEKV
+236 AGAKAE
-241 KGSNDTTDA
+241 GSNGTTVA
-250 VKLTNQDLSGQ
+250 VKLTNQEMAGQ
-261 KIPAYLTLGTP
+261 MIPAYMSLGTP
-272 WATAETKLTKV
+272 WATAETKGTKV
-283 RNADGGTFGGLD
+283 RNADGGVFGGTE

-328 WTQTNVPGNTAVS
+328 WTQTNVPGNTAVG
-341 LNVIQGYGTAT
+341 VFDYGTAT
-352 KCTMVNR
+352 KVTMTNR

-370 TLGDKPAVPSED
+370 TLGDPAKPSED

-391 PISESTN
+391 PISESTK

-403 MTVPF
+403 MTIPF

-432 RNGIVAGNSLT
+432 RKSIIKGNSLT

-505 ANNVATITVKGNDYD
+505 ANNIATITVKGNDYD

>member
-10 ALALAVNANATSLQ
+10 ALALAVNANATSFQ
-24 ANMSAEQQAA
+24 ANMAAEQQTTV
-34 AQAAQETVT
+34 QAAKQITI
-43 YKGKLNIE
+43 YKGKLE
-51 VYGGKL
+51 VIGLG
-57 DPTDATIVVSK
+57 DPTDATITVT
-68 ETNGTYTFVLK
+68 EEANGKYSFVLN
-79 DFSVTVAGQTLNI
+79 DFKITAGDTEMLI
-92 GDATI
+92 GDAVV
-97 SNLEPKESNGVIT
+97 SNLEAKTQGGTIT
-110 LECTD
+110 LEATD
-115 KDAPVTNG
+115 KDAKVVGGISNQLKDGKVVMTMTVTIGNGVMTADISKITVTFTTGDALEVAAKFTTESVVNYYKSACQING
-123 GMDGILK
+123 GF
-130 DNKVIITMKST
+130 
-141 IDNYVLTT
+141 
-149 DISQLTVRLI
+149 
-159 DEDED
+159 DE
-164 LGYSEIPVKADFKSD
+164 
-179 SYTLPTTP
+179 T
-187 TATAPQLNDFS
+187 
-198 GDWVTCIPWDS
+198 WVDCIPWDS
-209 KGNTESSGTQPKGWH
+209 KATNKTVGTRPVDWN
-224 ISNVQTLLGAVV
+224 ISNVCAINVPLFDQVTYTVGTSIDN
-236 AGEKV
+236 GNGK
-241 KGSNDTTDA
+241 A
-250 VKLTNQDLSGQ
+250 VKLTNNEAYGNG
-261 KIPAYLTLGTP
+261 IPAYLTLGTP
-272 WATAETKLTKV
+272 WATAKGTSAA
-283 RNADGGTFGGLD
+283 NPDGGTFGGKK

-302 ISFDYQRNNSKGK
+302 ISFDYQHNTEKGA
-315 ENATAIAYLWKGT
+315 ENATAIAYMWKGN
-328 WTQTNVPGNTAVS
+328 WTQKNVP
-341 LNVIQGYGTAT
+341 AT
-352 KCTMVNR
+352 TDAGFIANPKTCTMINR

-370 TLGDKPAVPSED
+370 TLGDPATHSAD

-403 MTVPF
+403 MTIPF

-432 RNGIVAGNSLT
+432 RKSIIKGNSLT

-463 KVANFDEGTTEYTL
+463 KVANFDEGTREYTL
-477 NGRLVEDFD
+477 NGKLVEDFD
-486 KVKFTVKGVGASY
+486 KVEFTIKGVGATY

-534 GTVGINGITTSTN
+534 GTVGINGITTSTT

>member
-10 ALALAVNANATSLQ
+10 ALAIAVNANATSFQ
-24 ANMSAEQQAA
+24 ANMSAGQQAV

-51 VYGGKL
+51 VYDGKL

-68 ETNGTYTFVLK
+68 ESNGTYTFVLK
-79 DFSVTVAGQTLNI
+79 NFSVTIGDQTMKI

-97 SNLEPKESNGVIT
+97 SDLEPKESNGVVT

-123 GMDGILK
+123 DLDGALK

-159 DEDED
+159 DEDEE
-164 LGYSEIPVKADFKSD
+164 LGYSEIPVKADFKSE
-179 SYTLPTTP
+179 SYTLPT
-187 TATAPQLNDFS
+187 ATTPQLNDFS
-198 GDWVTCIPWDS
+198 GDWETCIPWDS

-224 ISNVQTLLGAVV
+224 MSNVQTALGAVV
-236 AGEKV
+236 AGAKAE
-241 KGSNDTTDA
+241 GSNGTTVA
-250 VKLTNQDLSGQ
+250 VKLTNQEMAGQ
-261 KIPAYLTLGTP
+261 MIPAYMSLGTP
-272 WATAETKLTKV
+272 WATAETKGTKV
-283 RNADGGTFGGLD
+283 RNADGGVFGGTE

-328 WTQTNVPGNTAVS
+328 WTQTNVPGNTAVG
-341 LNVIQGYGTAT
+341 VFVYGTAT
-352 KCTMVNR
+352 KVTMTNR
-359 DRNILGNETSA
+359 DRNVLGNETSA
-370 TLGDKPAVPSED
+370 TLGDPATHSAD

-391 PISESTN
+391 SISESTK

-403 MTVPF
+403 MTIPF

-423 FAANDYFGD
+423 FAANDYFGG

-477 NGRLVEDFD
+477 SGKLAEDFD
-486 KVKFTVKGVGASY
+486 KVKFTIKGAGATY

-534 GTVGINGITTSTN
+534 GTVGINGITTSTT

>member
-10 ALALAVNANATSLQ
+10 ALALAVNANATSFQ
-24 ANMSAEQQAA
+24 ANMSAGQQAE

-51 VYGGKL
+51 VYGGHL
-57 DPTDATIVVSK
+57 APTDATIVVSK
-68 ETNGTYTFVLK
+68 ESNGTYTFILK

-92 GDATI
+92 GDAII

-123 GMDGILK
+123 GMDGVLK

-141 IDNYVLTT
+141 IDNYILTT
-149 DISQLTVRLI
+149 DISNLIVRLI

-164 LGYSEIPVKADFKSD
+164 LGYSEIQVTANFKSD

-187 TATAPQLNDFS
+187 TATTPQLNDFN
-198 GDWVTCIPWDS
+198 GDWETCIPWDS
-209 KGNTESSGTQPKGWH
+209 EGNTKASGTQPKGWH
-224 ISNVQTLLGAVV
+224 MSNVQTALGAVV
-236 AGEKV
+236 AGAKV
-241 KGSNDTTDA
+241 EGSNGTTVA
-250 VKLTNQDLSGQ
+250 VKLTNQEMAGQ
-261 KIPAYLTLGTP
+261 KIPAYMSLGTP
-272 WATAETKLTKV
+272 WATAETKGTKV
-283 RNADGGTFGGLD
+283 RNADGGVYGGTE

-328 WTQTNVPGNTAVS
+328 WTQTNVPGNTAVG
-341 LNVIQGYGTAT
+341 VFGYGTAT
-352 KCTMVNR
+352 KVTMTNR
-359 DRNILGNETSA
+359 DRNVLGNETSA
-370 TLGDKPAVPSED
+370 TLGDPATHSAD

-391 PISESTN
+391 SISESTK

-403 MTVPF
+403 MTIPF
-408 TYNDDTAVPEYINVI
+408 TYNDATAVPEYINVI
-423 FAANDYFGD
+423 FAANDYFGG

-477 NGRLVEDFD
+477 NGKLVEDFD
-486 KVKFTVKGVGASY
+486 KVKFTIKGAGATY

-505 ANNVATITVKGNDYD
+505 ANNIATITVKGNDYD

-547 TANGAIYDL
+547 SANSAIYDL

>member
-10 ALALAVNANATSLQ
+10 ALALAVNANATSFQ
-24 ANMSAEQQAA
+24 ANMSAEQQTE

-51 VYGGKL
+51 VYGGHL

-68 ETNGTYTFVLK
+68 ESNGTYTFVLK

-159 DEDED
+159 DEEEN

-187 TATAPQLNDFS
+187 TATTPQLNDFN
-198 GDWVTCIPWDS
+198 GDWETCIPWDS
-209 KGNTESSGTQPKGWH
+209 EGNTKASGTQPKGWH
-224 ISNVQTLLGAVV
+224 ISNVQTALGAVV
-236 AGEKV
+236 AGAKAE
-241 KGSNDTTDA
+241 GSNGTTVA
-250 VKLTNQDLSGQ
+250 VKLTNQEMAGQ
-261 KIPAYLTLGTP
+261 MIPAYMSLGTP
-272 WATAETKLTKV
+272 WATAETKGTKV
-283 RNADGGTFGGLD
+283 RNADGGVFGGTE

-328 WTQTNVPGNTAVS
+328 WTQTNVPGNTAVGF
-341 LNVIQGYGTAT
+341 IFYGTAT
-352 KCTMVNR
+352 KVTMTNR
-359 DRNILGNETSA
+359 DRNVLGNETSA
-370 TLGDKPAVPSED
+370 TLGDPATHTAD

-391 PISESTN
+391 SISESTN

-403 MTVPF
+403 MKIPF

-432 RNGIVAGNSLT
+432 RNGIVADNSLT

-452 HALNSLTYNGN
+452 HALNSLTYNGTP
-463 KVANFDEGTTEYTL
+463 VANFDEGTTEYTL
-477 NGRLVEDFD
+477 NGKLAEDFG
-486 KVKFTVKGVGASY
+486 KVKFTVKGVGATY
-499 DVAKDE
+499 EVAKDE
-505 ANNVATITVKGNDYD
+505 VNNVATITVKGNDYD

>member
-10 ALALAVNANATSLQ
+10 ALALAVNANATSFQ
-24 ANMSAEQQAA
+24 ANMAAEQQAEA
-34 AQAAQETVT
+34 KAAQETVT

-51 VYGGKL
+51 VYGGHL

-68 ETNGTYTFVLK
+68 ESNGTYTFILK
-79 DFSVTVAGQTLNI
+79 DFSVTIGDHTMKI

-97 SNLEPKESNGVIT
+97 SDLEPKENNGVIT

-123 GMDGILK
+123 ELDGALK

-159 DEDED
+159 DEEEE
-164 LGYSEIPVKADFKSD
+164 LGYIEIPVKADFKSE
-179 SYTLPTTP
+179 SYTLPT
-187 TATAPQLNDFS
+187 ATTPQLNDFS
-198 GDWVTCIPWDS
+198 GDWETCIPWDS

-224 ISNVQTLLGAVV
+224 ISNVHTLLGAVV
-236 AGEKV
+236 AGEKAE
-241 KGSNDTTDA
+241 GSNGTTVA

-261 KIPAYLTLGTP
+261 KIPAYMSLGTP
-272 WATAETKLTKV
+272 WATAETYFSKV
-283 RNADGGTFGGLD
+283 RKADGGVFGGLD

-302 ISFDYQRNNSKGK
+302 ISFDYQRDNSKKK

-328 WTQTNVPGNTAVS
+328 WTQTNVPGNTAVGFA
-341 LNVIQGYGTAT
+341 GYGTAT
-352 KCTMVNR
+352 KVTMTNR
-359 DRNILGNETSA
+359 DRNVLGNETSA
-370 TLGDKPAVPSED
+370 TLGDKPAKPSED

-391 PISESTN
+391 SISESTK

-403 MTVPF
+403 MTIPF

-452 HALNSLTYNGN
+452 HALNSLTYNGTP
-463 KVANFDEGTTEYTL
+463 VANFDEGTTEYTL
-477 NGRLVEDFD
+477 NGKLAEDFD
-486 KVKFTVKGVGASY
+486 KVKFTIKGVGATY

-547 TANGAIYDL
+547 SANGAIYDL